1 MLQNLI
7 YGFDMQTMLQEVLMV
22 CVAILTGAIIGAERE
37 YSNKSAGL
45 RTFLLVAFGS
55 CVFTILS
62 IKIGIGNP
70 DRLAANIITGIGF
83 LGAGVIFRDN
93 NKIAGITTAT
103 TIWATASIGMSAGSG
118 HIYLALA
125 GTFIVMFILKLLLP
139 LQAYIDNHHKVREYT
154 ISTATPAD
162 ADNYMSLFQQHQLKY
177 ILLGE
182 DKGADRFS
190 RTWQVSGNIKKH
202 EQLVADLIQDPK
214 IISYR
219 F

>member
-7 YGFDMQTMLQEVLMV
+7 DDFDLQTILPELLMV
-22 CVAILTGAIIGAERE
+22 CVAILTGAVIGAERE

-45 RTFLLVAFGS
+45 RTFILVAFGS

-62 IKIGIGNP
+62 LKIGVANP

-83 LGAGVIFRDN
+83 LGAGVIFKDN
-93 NKIAGITTAT
+93 YKIDGITTAT
-103 TIWATASIGMSAGSG
+103 TIWATASVGMCAGSG

-125 GTFIVMFILKLLLP
+125 GTLIILIILKLLLP
-139 LQAYIDNHHKVREYT
+139 LQTYIDHHHKIREYS
-154 ISTATPAD
+154 ISTVTPVD
-162 ADNYMSLFQQHQLKY
+162 ADDCINLFKQHQLKY

-182 DKGADRFS
+182 DKGPDHFS
-190 RTWQVSGNIKKH
+190 RTWQIRGNINNH
-202 EQLVADLIQDPK
+202 ELLIADMISHPK
-214 IISYR
+214 IISYK